1 MNLMQN
7 EIALGLFDQKEN
19 EKESLQEAYLR
30 YIKGQFGVQIDDFL
44 EDSKEFDND
53 HFEEIEYYFPVKG
66 YTSIDDFN
74 VKYNED

>member
-1 MNLMQN
+1 M
-7 EIALGLFDQKEN
+7 
-19 EKESLQEAYLR
+19 
-30 YIKGQFGVQIDDFL
+30 QIDDFL